1 MGDSFT
7 ALHCHI
13 VFSTKN
19 RQPLL
24 GTEVRDELF
33 PYMAS
38 VMKNL
43 GCKLL
48 LGGGVEDHVH
58 LLAGI
63 HPSRAVSDVMR
74 DVKANS
80 SRWVS
85 ERWRNLGKFEW
96 QAGYGAFAVAASRLE
111 AVEKYILGQAEHH
124 KRESPQDELRRLLDE
139 NGIPYDPRYV

>member
-13 VFSTKN
+13 VFSTKS

-24 GTEVRDELF
+24 SAEMRDELF
-33 PYMAS
+33 PYIAT

-63 HPSRAVSDVMR
+63 HPSRALSDVMR

-80 SRWVS
+80 SRWIS
-85 ERWRNLGKFEW
+85 ERWPNLGRFEW
-96 QAGYGAFAVAASRLE
+96 QAGYGAFAVAASGLD

-124 KRESPQDELRRLLDE
+124 KRESARDELRRLLDE
-139 NGIPYDPRYV
+139 NRIPYDPRYV